1 MKKIVSIMLLVVMLF
16 SMSVNVMAAD
26 KDFVPSIENKGA
38 PTVVVIDEENGKKI
52 IGHIVDADKN
62 KLTTEH
68 EDCLVIT
75 PVAEA
80 ETSKDIPEDAK
91 KTLLDVYKTLKEQGV
106 ESIPG
111 VDSNKVVRD
120 LFDISS
126 ICSDIDTHLPVDGN
140 TIELKFDL
148 KVSKYTDVLGMIFV
162 GGAWQKVPVVNNGDG
177 TITATFEDFGAV
189 AFLVDGS
196 AIGTSPDT
204 GDAFGNNLV
213 LWISIMLASLVLV
226 AILVVVLRRQNKSAR

>member
-1 MKKIVSIMLLVVMLF
+1 MKKIVTIIMLVVMLL
-16 SMSVNVMAAD
+16 SMPVNVMAAD

-38 PTVVVIDEENGKKI
+38 PTIVGDDADGKKV
-52 IGHIVDADKN
+52 IGHVVDSTK
-62 KLTTEH
+62 KELTTEH

-80 ETSKDIPEDAK
+80 ETSKDIPEEAK
-91 KTLLDVYKTLKEQGV
+91 KTLLDVYKTLKEKGV

-126 ICSDIDTHLPVDGN
+126 LCSDIDTHLPVAGN
-140 TIELKFDL
+140 TIDLKFNL
-148 KVSKYTDVLGMIFV
+148 KVSKYTDVLGMVFV
-162 GGAWQKVPVVNNGDG
+162 GGSWHKVPVVNNGDG

-196 AIGTSPDT
+196 AVGTSPDT

-213 LWISIMLASLVLV
+213 LWVSIMVASLILV
-226 AILVVVLRRQNKSAR
+226 AILIVVLRRQNKSAR